1 MNCELPDVPLGFR
14 KLRGTRDQFVN
25 IHWIIEKAREL
36 QKNIYFCL
44 LTMPKSLTMWITTNC
59 KILQE
64 MEIPDHLTCLLR
76 NLYTGQEAK
85 VRTGHRTTDLFQM
98 GKGICQGCG
107 ITALFSWVLV
117 HTRFFVPSKG
127 LFLQSCVSSVSKS
140 HHLPK
145 SNLEQYEKAKRYDTE
160 R

>member
-44 LTMPKSLTMWITTNC
+44 LTMPKSLTVWITTNY

-64 MEIPDHLTCLLR
+64 MEVPDHLACLLR

-117 HTRFFVPSKG
+117 HTRFFVPSTG

>member
-64 MEIPDHLTCLLR
+64 MEIPDHLTCLRR

>member
-25 IHWIIEKAREL
+25 IHWVIEKAREL

-44 LTMPKSLTMWITTNC
+44 LTMPKSLTVWITTNC

-145 SNLEQYEKAKRYDTE
+145 
-160 R
+160 

>member
-25 IHWIIEKAREL
+25 IHWVIEKAREL

-44 LTMPKSLTMWITTNC
+44 LTMPKSLTVWITTNC

-117 HTRFFVPSKG
+117 HTRFFVPSKD

-145 SNLEQYEKAKRYDTE
+145 WNLEQYEKAKRYDTE

>member
-25 IHWIIEKAREL
+25 IHWVIEKAREL

-44 LTMPKSLTMWITTNC
+44 LTMPKSLTVWITTNC